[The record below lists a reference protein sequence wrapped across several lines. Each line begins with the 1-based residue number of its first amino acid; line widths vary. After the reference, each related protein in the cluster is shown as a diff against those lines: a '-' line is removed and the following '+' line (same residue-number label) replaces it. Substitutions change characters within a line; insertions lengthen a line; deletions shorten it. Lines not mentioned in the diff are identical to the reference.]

1 MNDLIKLENVKK
13 DYVSGKVTTPAL
25 KGINLTI
32 GDKEFVS
39 IMGASGSGKS
49 TLMHIIGLLDRPTSG
64 KYFFDGQN
72 TSKFSD
78 NKLAYLRN
86 KKIGFVFQTFNL
98 LPKISVLDNVLL
110 PVLYDRSA
118 DLKKAKQKAVDILKE
133 VGLQDRIYYKPN
145 ELSGGQQQRVAIAR
159 ALINNPSLILAD
171 EPTGNL
177 DSKSGKIIMEIF
189 SKIHNQGK
197 TIVMVT
203 HEENI
208 AQYAKRVVI
217 VKDGQILK
225 D

>member
-1 MNDLIKLENVKK
+1 MEFLIKLENIKK
-13 DYVSGKVTTPAL
+13 DYKSGEITTSAL
-25 KGINLTI
+25 KNINLKI
-32 GDKEFVS
+32 KNKEFVS

-64 KYFFDGQN
+64 KYFFDGQD

-110 PVLYDRSA
+110 PVLYNRKA
-118 DLKKAKQKAVDILKE
+118 DLKEAKNKAIAILKKI
-133 VGLQDRIYYKPN
+133 GLGERLNYKPS

-159 ALINNPSLILAD
+159 ALINDPDLILAD

-177 DSKSGKIIMEIF
+177 DSKAGEIIMEIF
-189 SKIHNQGK
+189 SEIHKEGR
-197 TIVMVT
+197 TVVMVT
-203 HEENI
+203 HEEDI
-208 AQYAKRVVI
+208 ASHAQRIIV
-217 VKDGQILK
+217 VKDGQIIK